1 LGVALSLNCEFEKAS
16 HYIDK
21 ALDITK
27 VAKNPW
33 GMSTMKG
40 AQSYWLCNVQG
51 RVDLGYQT
59 SAEALQIA
67 KQSGGTYSKAVAY
80 LAHGTSCLYKG
91 FFVEAKKH
99 LLKGADFCDRINL
112 FPYHALDQ
120 NQLGEAY
127 FDLGEY
133 QRSKD
138 HYCKAIWILE
148 KGRFSDSYI
157 NLNKISLARAKVM
170 NKERDID
177 LESLFG
183 YATENK
189 LKIYDGWVR
198 QNIGK
203 ILLNFDDKQMPEAED
218 WIMKAIKAHKSNG
231 MKWHLGRDYELYAEF
246 FRRKGDQ
253 KNSKENLNK
262 AIEIFKQC
270 GSGGWVEKCENELA
284 APQ

>member
-16 HYIDK
+16 DYIDK

-33 GMSTMKG
+33 GMSTVKG

-67 KQSGGTYSKAVAY
+67 KESGGIYSKAVAY

-99 LLKGADFCDRINL
+99 LVKGADFSDRINL
-112 FPYHALDQ
+112 VPYHALDH

-138 HYCKAIWILE
+138 HYSKAIWILE
-148 KGRFSDSYI
+148 NGRFSHSYI
-157 NLNKISLARAKVM
+157 NLNKISLSRAKVM
-170 NKERDID
+170 KKERDID
-177 LESLFG
+177 LETLYG
-183 YATENK
+183 YATGNK
-189 LKIYDGWVR
+189 LKIYDGWMR
-198 QNIGK
+198 QNIGE

-218 WIMKAIKAHKSNG
+218 WIKEAIKAHKSNG
-231 MKWHLGRDYELYAEF
+231 MKWHLGRDYELYAEL

-253 KNSKENLNK
+253 TNSKENLNK

-270 GSGGWVEKCENELA
+270 GSDGWVEKCENELA
-284 APQ
+284 ATQ